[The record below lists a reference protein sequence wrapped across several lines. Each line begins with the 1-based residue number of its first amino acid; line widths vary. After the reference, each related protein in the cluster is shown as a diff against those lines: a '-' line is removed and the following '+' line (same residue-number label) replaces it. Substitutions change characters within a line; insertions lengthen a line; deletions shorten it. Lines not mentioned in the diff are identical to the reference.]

1 MSRTAWIPGLVL
13 VALAVVGTPSLNPDA
28 MEMVDVGRCS
38 LGLAPSFVDCT
49 SLELVAY
56 PPLYPLLSGALSV
69 VFGPWAAAV
78 VVSALGAVLFAL
90 GMGMLAGRLL
100 PGALPIAAA
109 MVVLFPVFRFYGL
122 TSDPRL
128 GAVGLMLLS
137 WAILLGRES
146 PRSRW
151 VAGALAGLALWMR
164 PEGIVHAAVFCA
176 GALVLTRKALPALL
190 GVVAVAGSYLSWLA
204 LHFGTLSLSARSW
217 ELKGAPL
224 LDLFP
229 VRWLIQLWGV
239 GATAPP
245 FRSWLQQAEAGAAQ
259 SIDPLSSLV
268 VVGRIFLQEVPWELH
283 ALALVGLGVSL
294 AGGAC
299 RRTLVALG
307 GVSVPAVALGLSPMG
322 LDLGMP
328 LKNLLPVLAVE
339 ALLGAVA
346 LAAAVNRLPE
356 RGSRV
361 GSWGA
366 VAVLAAA
373 WLPRTHL
380 EGRFWPAMSS
390 EAVQA
395 AAWLSEHTPPD
406 ARVGATFSSGPVVR
420 RAGRTLAVIPS
431 PWEMARWEADPP
443 DFLVVTGI
451 DGTWPLRSPDLA
463 VLDATPSAF
472 FATARGWA
480 MVLALR

>member
-1 MSRTAWIPGLVL
+1 MSRAAWIPGIVC
-13 VALAVVGTPSLNPDA
+13 VALAVFGAPSLNPDA

-38 LGLAPSFVDCT
+38 LGLAPSYVDCAA
-49 SLELVAY
+49 LELVAY

-78 VVSALGAVLFAL
+78 VVSALGAGLLAL

-109 MVVLFPVFRFYGL
+109 MVVLFPAFRFYGL

-128 GAVGLMLLS
+128 GALGLGLLS
-137 WAILLGRES
+137 WAILLERES

-164 PEGIVHAAVFCA
+164 PEGIVHASLFCA
-176 GALVLTRKALPALL
+176 GALLLTRKALPAIL

-259 SIDPLSSLV
+259 SMDPLASLL
-268 VVGRIFLQEVPWELH
+268 VVGRIFQQEVPWEFHLL
-283 ALALVGLGVSL
+283 ALAGGGVAL

-299 RRTLVALG
+299 RRTLVVLG
-307 GVSVPAVALGLSPMG
+307 LVSVPTVALGLSPMG

-328 LKNLLPVLAVE
+328 LKNLLPVLAAE
-339 ALLGAVA
+339 AVLGAVA
-346 LAAAVNRLPE
+346 LAAAVNRLPG
-356 RGSRV
+356 RWAHFGA
-361 GSWGA
+361 WGA

-380 EGRFWPAMSS
+380 DGKFWPAMSS
-390 EAVQA
+390 EAEQA
-395 AAWLSEHTPPD
+395 AAWLSVHTPPD
-406 ARVGATFSSGPVVR
+406 AVVGATFSSGPVVR
-420 RAGRTLAVIPS
+420 RAGRRLAVVPS

-443 DFLVVTGI
+443 AFLVVTGI

-463 VLDATPSAF
+463 VLNATPAAF
-472 FATARGWA
+472 FATTQGWA
-480 MVLALR
+480 MVLSVR